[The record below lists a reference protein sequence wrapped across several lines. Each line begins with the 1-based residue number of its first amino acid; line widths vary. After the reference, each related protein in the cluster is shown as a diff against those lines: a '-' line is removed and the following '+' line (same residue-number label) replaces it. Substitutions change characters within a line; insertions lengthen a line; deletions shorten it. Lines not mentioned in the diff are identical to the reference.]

1 MTESNESRPARSR
14 VVLRNIS
21 SRAWEHPADQGA
33 LVALR
38 KLKGFDTVVKL
49 VSGLF
54 RERQWRLF
62 LLGSAVKV
70 DERQFRVLNRELN
83 DAAGILDAETVP
95 ELFVIGDPSFQASCI
110 GMEKPFILVNSG
122 LVDL

>member
-38 KLKGFDTVVKL
+38 KLKGFDAVVK
-49 VSGLF
+49 
-54 RERQWRLF
+54 
-62 LLGSAVKV
+62 
-70 DERQFRVLNRELN
+70 VLNGL
-83 DAAGILDAETVP
+83 VP
-95 ELFVIGDPSFQASCI
+95 ELFVQASPVLNSYCV
-110 GMEKPFILVNSG
+110 GMDRPIIVVNSA
-122 LVDL
+122 LVDLLDEDELRWVLAHELGH

>member
-1 MTESNESRPARSR
+1 MSESSNGSSNESRPARSR

-21 SRAWEHPADQGA
+21 SRAWEHPADRGA

-54 RERQWRLF
+54 RERKWRLLF
-62 LLGSAVKV
+62 LGAAIRV
-70 DERQFRVLNRELN
+70 DERQFPVLHRALQ
-83 DAAGILDAETVP
+83 DASGSSTRTVP
-95 ELFVIGDPSFQASCI
+95 ELFVMGDPSFNAWCVGWTS
-110 GMEKPFILVNSG
+110 PSSW
-122 LVDL
+122 